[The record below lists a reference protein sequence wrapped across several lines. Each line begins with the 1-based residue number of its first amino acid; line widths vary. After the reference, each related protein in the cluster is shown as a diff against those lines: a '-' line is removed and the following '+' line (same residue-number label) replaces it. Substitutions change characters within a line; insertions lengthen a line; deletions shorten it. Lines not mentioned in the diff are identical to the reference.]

1 MVGPVRVDGRC
12 RPRLLARGG
21 GGGGGEVEG
30 GVVELHRD
38 HLLLGPPLVVVE
50 QTLNSEYCV
59 IVTSIID

>member
-1 MVGPVRVDGRC
+1 MVGPVRVDGRG

-50 QTLNSEYCV
+50 QTLNSEYWV

>member
-21 GGGGGEVEG
+21 GGGEVEG
-30 GVVELHRD
+30 GVVKLHRD

-50 QTLNSEYCV
+50 QTLN
-59 IVTSIID
+59 IVTSLID

>member
-1 MVGPVRVDGRC
+1 MVGPVRVDGRG
-12 RPRLLARGG
+12 RPRLLARG

-50 QTLNSEYCV
+50 QTLNSESFYCYFNN
-59 IVTSIID
+59 

>member
-1 MVGPVRVDGRC
+1 MVGPVRVDRRG
-12 RPRLLARGG
+12 RPRLLAR
-21 GGGGGEVEG
+21 GGGGEVEG
-30 GVVELHRD
+30 GVVELHCD